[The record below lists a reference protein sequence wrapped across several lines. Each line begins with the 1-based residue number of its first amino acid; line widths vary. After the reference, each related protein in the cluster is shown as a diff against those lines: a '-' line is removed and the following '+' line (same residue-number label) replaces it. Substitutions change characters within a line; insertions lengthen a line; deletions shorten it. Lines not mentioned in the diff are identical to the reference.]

1 MERARVVADAA
12 HSAAP
17 GASPAPASA
26 GSSLWPIAQVL
37 ITRCWPNVSATN
49 EPSSTISSSA
59 KCSRSRAHSASS
71 TAAGFQIRL
80 LV

>member
-1 MERARVVADAA
+1 
-12 HSAAP
+12 
-17 GASPAPASA
+17 
-26 GSSLWPIAQVL
+26 LWPIAHVL

-49 EPSSTISSSA
+49 EPSSTISSSEN
-59 KCSRSRAHSASS
+59 CSRSRAQSASS